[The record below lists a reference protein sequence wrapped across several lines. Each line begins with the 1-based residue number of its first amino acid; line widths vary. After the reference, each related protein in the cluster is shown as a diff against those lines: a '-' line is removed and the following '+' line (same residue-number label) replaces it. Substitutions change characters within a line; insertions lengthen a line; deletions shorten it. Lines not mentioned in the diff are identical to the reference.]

1 MRGISNFGWL
11 CIAMI
16 AFFIAMAYGE
26 THSQP
31 QTPEQKRED
40 AYYRCVNRQSVERG
54 DITVCNDIK

>member
-1 MRGISNFGWL
+1 
-11 CIAMI
+11 MI